1 MRAVSFDSPALLQ
14 TTIVS
19 LLNTLALACLAA
31 VLAYWTWRWVLPA
44 PEPSVGSSQAA
55 SGAGAGELFGSAPAG
70 VVVSAAGIRLL
81 GVVAAADGYP
91 GYALLQV
98 DGQPIVAAQAGT
110 TLAPGLRLAEV
121 HARQVVL
128 ERAGVS
134 EVLLL
139 PRPPTPLP
147 TPVR

>member
-1 MRAVSFDSPALLQ
+1 MA
-14 TTIVS
+14 IVS

-31 VLAYWTWRWVLPA
+31 VLAYWTWRWFLPA
-44 PEPSVGSSQAA
+44 PEPSIPGHQAA
-55 SGAGAGELFGSAPAG
+55 SGARAGDLFGNAAVD

-81 GVVAAADGYP
+81 GVVAATDGYP

-98 DGQPIVAAQAGT
+98 DGQPIVAAQSGT
-110 TLAPGLRLAEV
+110 ELAPGLRLVEV

-128 ERAGVS
+128 ERAGVR
-134 EVLLL
+134 EQLLL